1 MRRIIFSL
9 FCLVGTL
16 ILLTDLSSNAYAGL
30 LLEQTRIIWN
40 GDSTQESIT
49 LKNDSDSVYLVQS
62 GVFDTPIGQKESG
75 VFLVTPPLYRLN
87 PNSQQ
92 AMKILPEEKI
102 TQLPKDK
109 ESLFYFSVIGIP
121 GVTTNNNEEQ
131 VAKLSIGTRLVI
143 KLFYRPNGLTQSS
156 EDAIKGLQFYLHK
169 KNVCIENPSP
179 YHITLSSLKINNKQY
194 PKISGVITPPKSRYL
209 INNTDEVNQSS
220 KIVWKAVNDYGGDS
234 EDNTASLILG
244 ERKTCQ

>member
-109 ESLFYFSVIGIP
+109 ESS
-121 GVTTNNNEEQ
+121 
-131 VAKLSIGTRLVI
+131 
-143 KLFYRPNGLTQSS
+143 
-156 EDAIKGLQFYLHK
+156 LQH
-169 KNVCIENPSP
+169 
-179 YHITLSSLKINNKQY
+179 
-194 PKISGVITPPKSRYL
+194 RYL
-209 INNTDEVNQSS
+209 REIT
-220 KIVWKAVNDYGGDS
+220 Y
-234 EDNTASLILG
+234 LMRLFLY
-244 ERKTCQ
+244 